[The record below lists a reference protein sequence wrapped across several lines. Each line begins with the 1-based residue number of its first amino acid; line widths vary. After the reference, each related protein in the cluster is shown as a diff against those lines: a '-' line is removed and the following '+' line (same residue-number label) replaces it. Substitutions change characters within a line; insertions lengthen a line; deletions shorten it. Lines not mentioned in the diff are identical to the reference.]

1 MHKLVFTGQI
11 LEGFS
16 ADAVRAQLLG
26 LLKLPAEES
35 HRVFSGAPVTLKR
48 NLSAADA
55 QRYLK
60 HLNSLGIGVR
70 IDPPIGGASPFPTL
84 IIDDTPEEPEPPPAP
99 PAKAPEAAPPAP
111 AAPPAMTATDEV
123 VCPKCSE
130 RQPKRTLCRACATDM
145 PRFLAAQE
153 AAEAEIRAARLQG
166 IAGVPGVPQD
176 ARALTSAAGEE
187 CERVPAPAW
196 FGFSM
201 DGRFGRLSYLWAG
214 AVAMLLASIGAAIGL
229 KSMNFGLVAFSFIVA
244 ALLTLRYTAL
254 RCHDAG
260 WSGWLALAVAIPY
273 LGSLFSL
280 ILLIL
285 PGDKRD
291 NQFGPPP
298 VQAGGKAAII
308 GVIALIASAA
318 LWVSNLNQAM
328 RLAGKFMGQAEVQQA
343 QHNEA
348 EDDAPLTPGT
358 YSAANQ
364 VLIYHVDHSDPDS
377 QRLESGLKLLGVTP
391 QMVDMPT
398 QGEELGAMLGRLQA
412 AGYDISQLAL
422 PIVEAN
428 GTLIPNSPSLQ
439 EVARHLKTK

>member
-26 LLKLPAEES
+26 LLKLPAEEA

-48 NLSAADA
+48 NLNAADA

-84 IIDDTPEEPEPPPAP
+84 IIDDTPDEPEPPAAP
-99 PAKAPEAAPPAP
+99 PAKAPEAAPPAQAVP
-111 AAPPAMTATDEV
+111 AAPPPMTVIEEI

-145 PRFLAAQE
+145 PRFLAAQQE
-153 AAEAEIRAARLQG
+153 AEAEIRAARLQATAPPASKSG
-166 IAGVPGVPQD
+166 A
-176 ARALTSAAGEE
+176 E
-187 CERVPAPAW
+187 VPADSIELADPPAW
-196 FGFSM
+196 LGFSL

-214 AVAMLLASIGAAIGL
+214 SAALLIAAAGMQIGL
-229 KSMNFGLVAFSFIVA
+229 KTMNFGLLAFAFIVA
-244 ALLTLRYTAL
+244 GLLTLRYTAL
-254 RCHDAG
+254 RCHDNG
-260 WSGWLALAVAIPY
+260 WNGWLALGILIPY

-285 PGDKRD
+285 PGEKRD

-298 VQAGGKAAII
+298 RPAGRNAAII
-308 GVIALIASAA
+308 GILALIASTA
-318 LWVSNLNQAM
+318 LFVSGMNQAM
-328 RLAGKFMGQAEVQQA
+328 RIAGKYLGQAEVQA
-343 QHNEA
+343 PTDRETA
-348 EDDAPLTPGT
+348 DDGPLVPGS
-358 YSAANQ
+358 YSAANN

-391 QMVDMPT
+391 RMVDMPT

-439 EVARHLKTK
+439 EVARHLKKN